1 MNNDIWILVSN
12 ASRARLFATAGK
24 LKPWTLVREIEHPES
39 RVKGQDIMSD
49 APGRVRQSAGSGSR
63 PVMEPTT
70 PPKEVEAEH
79 FAQELAGVIEGGHG
93 RDEFARLV
101 LVAPPHF
108 LGLLRKCLSA
118 PASKRL
124 NATIDKDY
132 TQLPDRD
139 LPERVAEVL

>member
-1 MNNDIWILVSN
+1 MNNHIWILVSN
-12 ASRARLFATAGK
+12 ASRARLFATPSK
-24 LKPWTLVREIEHPES
+24 LKPWALVQEFEHPES
-39 RVKGQDIMSD
+39 RAKGQDIMAD
-49 APGRVRQSAGSGSR
+49 APGRVRQSAGAGSR

-93 RDEFARLV
+93 RNEFARLV
-101 LVAPPHF
+101 LVAPPQF

-118 PASKRL
+118 PASKRIT
-124 NATIDKDY
+124 ATVDKDY
-132 TQLPDRD
+132 TQVPDRD